1 MRLIITIVV
10 GIIIT
15 LTSLSFALIYSSFTH
30 MDEGSTTFLACIVT
44 GISYLCLY
52 ANYEEGKSRVK
63 RNRQTN

>member
-1 MRLIITIVV
+1 MRLIFTLSAAILFTLLSLATA
-10 GIIIT
+10 II
-15 LTSLSFALIYSSFTH
+15 FSSFTTL
-30 MDEGSTTFLACIVT
+30 DEASTTLLAIIVT